1 MLRVCSNLVRL
12 LGMIVSSNDLL
23 FGDVIDVYLYR
34 VKDLGGFLIVERF
47 TKYLD
52 SYKFITLLFV
62 FIFFCFG
69 E

>member
-23 FGDVIDVYLYR
+23 FGDVVDVYLYR
-34 VKDLGGFLIVERF
+34 VKDLGGFSIVERF